1 LSAARAAVLA
11 SAAPADITHIDQLF
25 SARRSVTRLI
35 AILRTFEQP
44 GCFWIS
50 ANARSCKSCI
60 ESRVFAMQ
68 VRVLLYAGSRP
79 RALPRW
85 VQIALKPATK
95 TLGLQGGIIRGKGR
109 KYVMADSAF
118 KRMQVDACAC
128 WFDTSKHH
136 RGVAPRTS
144 RALNCHEWND
154 GRQRLR
160 LGHDASLKQAGAQH
174 SLSPEMPGRRSGD
187 CQNIRRQGS
196 QTRVNSRTD
205 GRKVSISRHSGGA
218 GSCRRPSCLI
228 DRARVCVGPNAFPWV
243 TDRIRARRVG
253 LEPSSHHANPSV
265 SHVCWSLRVKRRSV
279 A

>member
-1 LSAARAAVLA
+1 MSAARAAVLA

-25 SARRSVTRLI
+25 SARPSVTRLI

-50 ANARSCKSCI
+50 ANARACKSCI

-79 RALPRW
+79 RALLRW
-85 VQIALKPATK
+85 VQFALKPATK
-95 TLGLQGGIIRGKGR
+95 TLGLHGVIIRGKGR

-128 WFDTSKHH
+128 WFDTGKHH
-136 RGVAPRTS
+136 RGVALRTS

-154 GRQRLR
+154 GRQGLR

-187 CQNIRRQGS
+187 RLAMRLHDLKRELIRGYVEGKQAPAPGP
-196 QTRVNSRTD
+196 
-205 GRKVSISRHSGGA
+205 KISISRATGTDQGTIRTRRGEGPVHADWLVPGWFSA
-218 GSCRRPSCLI
+218 RPSALATLLCASCL
-228 DRARVCVGPNAFPWV
+228 GYP
-243 TDRIRARRVG
+243 
-253 LEPSSHHANPSV
+253 
-265 SHVCWSLRVKRRSV
+265 
-279 A
+279 

>member
-1 LSAARAAVLA
+1 
-11 SAAPADITHIDQLF
+11 
-25 SARRSVTRLI
+25 
-35 AILRTFEQP
+35 LRTFEQP

-79 RALPRW
+79 RALLRW
-85 VQIALKPATK
+85 VQFALKPATK
-95 TLGLQGGIIRGKGR
+95 TLGLHGVIIRGKGR

-128 WFDTSKHH
+128 WLDTGKHH
-136 RGVAPRTS
+136 RGVALRTS

-154 GRQRLR
+154 GRQGLR

-205 GRKVSISRHSGGA
+205 GRKVSTADTPGAPIHGGLPA
-218 GSCRRPSCLI
+218 SSIARKFALAPINARRGCPEFWRRGLLDSTGSLRLI
-228 DRARVCVGPNAFPWV
+228 AKLGSSV
-243 TDRIRARRVG
+243 RIRSPVG
-253 LEPSSHHANPSV
+253 SRSAFANEMLV
-265 SHVCWSLRVKRRSV
+265 VF
-279 A
+279 